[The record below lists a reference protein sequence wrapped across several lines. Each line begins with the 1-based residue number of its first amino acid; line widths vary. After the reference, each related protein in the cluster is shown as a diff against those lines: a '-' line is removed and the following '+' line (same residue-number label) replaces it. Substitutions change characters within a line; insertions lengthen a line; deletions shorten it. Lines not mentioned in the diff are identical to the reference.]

1 MDHSCFASKGKMGQF
16 EPVWTPEIGEVISEA
31 ASALACIGLGLCPG
45 IHLLPRSGSPLPY
58 FPMCIS
64 FRWACTPF
72 KILSDAQKAQTLE
85 SISESQGGHSRAARG
100 ELIVLPSP
108 PLAALAGEDMSQLG
122 NTSQAS
128 SPAPAHMLGPDRS
141 RNTISEWCH
150 LSPTAYQ
157 AFSSAARDSLWRPS
171 FSYIPIGRAVCFT
184 DLFEVP
190 LFKTQQ
196 L

>member
-1 MDHSCFASKGKMGQF
+1 MAQ
-16 EPVWTPEIGEVISEA
+16 V
-31 ASALACIGLGLCPG
+31 GLGLCPG
-45 IHLLPRSGSPLPY
+45 THLLLRSEELLAIFPY
-58 FPMCIS
+58 AHLLQRQPELD
-64 FRWACTPF
+64 RWACTTF
-72 KILSDAQKAQTLE
+72 KILSDAQRAQTLE
-85 SISESQGGHSRAARG
+85 SISESQGGHSPAACG

-108 PLAALAGEDMSQLG
+108 PPAALAREDMSQLG

-141 RNTISEWCH
+141 RNTISELCH

-157 AFSSAARDSLWRPS
+157 AFSSAAGGSLWRPS